1 LAEDKYYG
9 TILCLC
15 RQNCVPVRTGALE
28 GEKKM
33 GRPVNKNFIGDGTGK
48 IQVTAVKF
56 AAGGE
61 ILTEAHITK
70 QRSANKFI
78 VTDGSKEETCT
89 LVNKSI
95 GALGASEFCINS
107 TDSDGTTQQV
117 TKLYNRKAQ
126 VEVSTNH
133 RYEKNADSTR
143 ALTDTAVITG
153 ATQADPVVITSAG
166 HGFANGTKVSIMKVV
181 GMVELNTE
189 TAYTVA
195 STATNTF
202 ALSGVDGS
210 AFTAYTSG
218 GEATK
223 AATTAGEIVIDAQ
236 AS

>member
-1 LAEDKYYG
+1 
-9 TILCLC
+9 
-15 RQNCVPVRTGALE
+15 
-28 GEKKM
+28 M
-33 GRPVNKNFIGDGTGK
+33 GRPVNKNFIGDGAGK

-61 ILTEAHITK
+61 ILTESHITK

-78 VTDGSKEETCT
+78 VTDGAKTETCT

-95 GALGASEFCINS
+95 GGLGASEFCINS
-107 TDSDGTTQQV
+107 TNNDGTTQQV

-126 VEVSTNH
+126 VEDTAKSKW
-133 RYEKNADSTR
+133 EKNASGTR
-143 ALTDTAVITG
+143 ASTDTAVITG
-153 ATQADPVVITSAG
+153 ATAANPVVIKTSTA
-166 HGFANGTKVSIMKVV
+166 HGFANGTKLSIMKVV

-202 ALSGVDGS
+202 ALSGVNGS

>member
-1 LAEDKYYG
+1 
-9 TILCLC
+9 
-15 RQNCVPVRTGALE
+15 
-28 GEKKM
+28 M
-33 GRPVNKNFIGDGTGK
+33 GRPVNKNFIGDGAGK

-61 ILTEAHITK
+61 ILTESHITK

-78 VTDGSKEETCT
+78 VTDGAKTETCT

-95 GALGASEFCINS
+95 GGLGASEFCINS
-107 TDSDGTTQQV
+107 TNNDGTTQQV

-126 VEVSTNH
+126 VEDTAKSKW
-133 RYEKNADSTR
+133 EKNASGTR
-143 ALTDTAVITG
+143 ASTDTAVITG
-153 ATQADPVVITSAG
+153 ATAANPVVITSAG
-166 HGFANGTKVSIMKVV
+166 HGFSNGDKLSIMKGV

-202 ALSGVDGS
+202 ALSGVNGS

-223 AATTAGEIVIDAQ
+223 AATTAGDIVIDAQ